1 MTVDIKLQTNVERNN
16 PQPTDDFRVIG
27 DLLRAQ
33 YNPAGEEVHVVVNL
47 L

>member
-1 MTVDIKLQTNVERNN
+1 MAVDIKLQTDVERNN
-16 PQPTDDFRVIG
+16 PQPTDDLWVIG

-33 YNPAGEEVHVVVNL
+33 HNPAGEEVHVVVNL